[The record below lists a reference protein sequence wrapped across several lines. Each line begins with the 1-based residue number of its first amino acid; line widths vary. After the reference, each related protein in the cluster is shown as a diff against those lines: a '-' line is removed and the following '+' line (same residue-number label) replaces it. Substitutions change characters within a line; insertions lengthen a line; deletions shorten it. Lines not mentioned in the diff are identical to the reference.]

1 MRQKSWGM
9 CEVFL
14 QGNREVL
21 VGDTQKA
28 PAINK
33 AVQVLLKMEAL
44 ACDVGLRSSPGS
56 NRTLD
61 F

>member
-21 VGDTQKA
+21 DGDTQKA
-28 PAINK
+28 PAKNK
-33 AVQVLLKMEAL
+33 AVQR
-44 ACDVGLRSSPGS
+44 C
-56 NRTLD
+56 
-61 F
+61 